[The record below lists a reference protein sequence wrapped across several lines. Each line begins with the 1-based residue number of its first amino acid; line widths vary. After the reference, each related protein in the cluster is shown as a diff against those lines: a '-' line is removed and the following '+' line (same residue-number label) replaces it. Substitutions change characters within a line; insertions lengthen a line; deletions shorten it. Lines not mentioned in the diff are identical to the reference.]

1 MSREADRVQKE
12 AEEDQIVEML
22 RQGGTIAQGAL
33 KNRATLD
40 SLTALRRKLENGRG
54 GGRKQVFR
62 LERW

>member
-1 MSREADRVQKE
+1 VQRE
-12 AEEDQIVEML
+12 AEEDQMVELL

-33 KNRATLD
+33 KDRATLN

-54 GGRKQVFR
+54 GRKQLFR

>member
-1 MSREADRVQKE
+1 MQRE
-12 AEEDQIVEML
+12 AEEDQMVELL

-33 KNRATLD
+33 KDRATLN

-54 GGRKQVFR
+54 GRKQLFR